1 MSGPISTDAHL
12 QAWMTAPE
20 DRWQAAHAAL
30 IGTGA
35 APAAPG
41 EGRALTITEAARRA
55 GVSRTL
61 IYRSAAA
68 GALRMFE
75 PHCGANS
82 RVTEGEPARWLA
94 NRKEGAA

>member
-1 MSGPISTDAHL
+1 VSTSISTDAHF

-20 DRWQAAHAAL
+20 DRRQAAHAAL
-30 IGTGA
+30 IGSVQAT
-35 APAAPG
+35 PG